1 MGLNYFKSFWKA
13 GILSYISICPPLVII
28 LTAAVSVAYQF

>member
-1 MGLNYFKSFWKA
+1 MGLKYFKSFWKD

-28 LTAAVSVAYQF
+28 LTAAISVAYQF